1 MQLEFYW
8 DEAGDARAR
17 VPHDT
22 RGKAAG
28 HQVAGFLESDLQ
40 GSAAAPREVLHAIDE
55 VESGRVPSWERT
67 GNSHTLTLSRDG
79 ATIRNEMNE
88 DAKPHHLTLQALRKA
103 VGDWLEFLE
112 SRGRS

>member
-17 VPHDT
+17 ATHDT
-22 RGKAAG
+22 GGKAPG
-28 HQVAGFLESDLQ
+28 REVAGFLDGDLQ
-40 GSAAAPREVLHAIDE
+40 GSAASAREVLRAVDE

-67 GNSHTLTLSRDG
+67 GNAHTLTLSRDG
-79 ATIRNEMNE
+79 AALRNEMDE

-103 VGDWLEFLE
+103 VGDWLAFLAT
-112 SRGRS
+112 RQP